1 MRIRSYYSLPSH
13 DMWKGDGDLCP
24 AASAVPPGLHP
35 VEDGW
40 LSRYNHS
47 ARGLQLLASR
57 ILLLQ
62 PLLQFLSTQP
72 PALDPFPLNIHSAFL
87 FSAIN
92 LNCYSVSV
100 N

>member
-1 MRIRSYYSLPSH
+1 MAVKVQSQCQRL
-13 DMWKGDGDLCP
+13 
-24 AASAVPPGLHP
+24 AAS
-35 VEDGW
+35 
-40 LSRYNHS
+40 
-47 ARGLQLLASR
+47 GLQ

-62 PLLQFLSTQP
+62 PLLQFLSTQT
-72 PALDPFPLNIHSAFL
+72 PASDPFPLKIHSAFL